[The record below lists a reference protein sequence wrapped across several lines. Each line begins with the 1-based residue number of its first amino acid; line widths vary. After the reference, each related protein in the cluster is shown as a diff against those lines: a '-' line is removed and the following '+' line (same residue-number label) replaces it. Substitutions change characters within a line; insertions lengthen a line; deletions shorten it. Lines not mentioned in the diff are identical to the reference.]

1 MPKDA
6 PEIVTD
12 SRADEAERIYRCAV
26 CAREVTRGRWE
37 IAPDGSH
44 ERSFFNP
51 AGVVFRVLCFKEA
64 PGAAEVGHATQE
76 FTWFR
81 GYAWRYAVCRGCGT
95 HLGWR
100 YEGAADPAVFFGLIK
115 PALAAGAE

>member
-6 PEIVTD
+6 PESIAD
-12 SRADEAERIYRCAV
+12 SAARDAERVYRCAA
-26 CAREVTRGRWE
+26 CAHEITRGRWE
-37 IAPDGSH
+37 MAMDGAH
-44 ERSFFNP
+44 ERAFFNP

-64 PGAAEVGHATQE
+64 PGVAALGPPTRE

-81 GYAWRYAVCRGCGT
+81 GTAWRFAVCRRCGA

-100 YEGAADPAVFFGLIK
+100 YEGDGAPAVFFGLIK
-115 PALAAGAE
+115 PALTVGPE

>member
-6 PEIVTD
+6 PETTIDTAVRD
-12 SRADEAERIYRCAV
+12 AERVYRCAA

-37 IAPDGSH
+37 IALDGGH

-64 PGAAEVGHATQE
+64 PGAAEVGPPTQE

-81 GYAWRYAVCRGCGT
+81 GYAWRYAICRGCGA

-100 YEGAADPAVFFGLIK
+100 YEGEPDPAVFFGLIK
-115 PALAAGAE
+115 RTLTVDNE